1 VATADASSLAR
12 LLHASALSREEQK
25 MDERPES
32 GGSFPEDRY
41 RNPETALG
49 GADAVEKTTYVTGQG
64 TEPETRHQAGTP
76 SARAP
81 SGSGHGA
88 TWAIIGFLAVAAVLV
103 YLLGFG
109 R

>member
-1 VATADASSLAR
+1 VHATAHSF
-12 LLHASALSREEQK
+12 EERS
-25 MDERPES
+25 MSERPPEEP
-32 GGSFPEDRY
+32 SFPEDRY

-64 TEPETRHQAGTP
+64 TEPETRHKEGTP
-76 SARAP
+76 TARVP

-88 TWAIIGFLAVAAVLV
+88 TWAIIGFLAVMAVLV

>member
-1 VATADASSLAR
+1 MT
-12 LLHASALSREEQK
+12 
-25 MDERPES
+25 ERPTD

-49 GADAVEKTTYVTGQG
+49 GADAVEKTTYVTGKG
-64 TEPETRHQAGTP
+64 TEPEAMHKGGTT
-76 SARAP
+76 SARVP

-88 TWAIIGFLAVAAVLV
+88 TWAIIAFLAIAAVLV

>member
-1 VATADASSLAR
+1 VATADGPLAR
-12 LLHASALSREEQK
+12 LVHASAHSFEERS
-25 MDERPES
+25 MTERPTD
-32 GGSFPEDRY
+32 GNSFPEDRY

-64 TEPETRHQAGTP
+64 GEPETQHKEGTP
-76 SARAP
+76 TARVP

>member
-1 VATADASSLAR
+1 LV
-12 LLHASALSREEQK
+12 HASVHSFEERS
-25 MDERPES
+25 MTERPTD

-41 RNPETALG
+41 RDPEAALG

-64 TEPETRHQAGTP
+64 TDPEAQHKAGT
-76 SARAP
+76 SAARVP

-88 TWAIIGFLAVAAVLV
+88 TWAIIGFLAVMAVLV

>member
-1 VATADASSLAR
+1 MA
-12 LLHASALSREEQK
+12 
-25 MDERPES
+25 ERPPEEN
-32 GGSFPEDRY
+32 SFPKDRY
-41 RNPETALG
+41 VNPETALG

-64 TEPETRHQAGTP
+64 GEPETQHKEGTP
-76 SARAP
+76 TARVP

-88 TWAIIGFLAVAAVLV
+88 TWAIIGFLAIAAVLV

>member
-1 VATADASSLAR
+1 MA
-12 LLHASALSREEQK
+12 
-25 MDERPES
+25 ERPTD

-41 RNPETALG
+41 KNPETALG

-64 TEPETRHQAGTP
+64 TDPETVHKAGTP
-76 SARAP
+76 SARVP

-88 TWAIIGFLAVAAVLV
+88 TWAIIGFLAVMAVLV

>member
-1 VATADASSLAR
+1 MA
-12 LLHASALSREEQK
+12 
-25 MDERPES
+25 ERPTD

-49 GADAVEKTTYVTGQG
+49 GADAVEKTTYVTGKG
-64 TEPETRHQAGTP
+64 TEPEARKVSDAP
-76 SARAP
+76 SARVP
-81 SGSGHGA
+81 SGAGHGA
-88 TWAIIGFLAVAAVLV
+88 TWAIIGFLVVAAVLV